1 MDFINGSELHAA
13 LPIYAGHD
21 TPKEWV
27 VMVRIKD
34 DVYGRYVT
42 ARMSQLT
49 DSSWS
54 WGNYFSE
61 PGPAM
66 ADAYLRAGIEN
77 VPVKTLREIASQSR
91 VS

>member
-66 ADAYLRAGIEN
+66 ADAYLRAGIDNLSRE
-77 VPVKTLREIASQSR
+77 TLHEIASQSR